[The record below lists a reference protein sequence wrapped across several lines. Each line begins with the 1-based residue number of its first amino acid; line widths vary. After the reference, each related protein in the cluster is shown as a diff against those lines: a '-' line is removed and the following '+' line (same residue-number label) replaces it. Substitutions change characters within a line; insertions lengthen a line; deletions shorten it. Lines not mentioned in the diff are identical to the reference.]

1 MLPLLKISDMKMITF
16 PVRIGLFLSLFMFIL
31 TNTTFS
37 QNFFGKSFQH
47 IHDERCAATHFEK
60 LQEEK
65 LGVYGSKEYFE
76 SWMQAKVKERKLRP
90 SAEARTSEDVIL
102 IPVVVHVI
110 HNGTPVGEGSNIPFS
125 QIESQIRTLN
135 EDFRRQN
142 PDASQTPQEF
152 LGVAADSRIEF
163 VLAKQDPRGLPTD
176 GVHRVQG
183 PNNTYSPNDAGLIGQ
198 LALWPPEDYLN
209 IWVVPLVNPFI
220 GYATFPVSDLPGLS
234 FPASSRETDG
244 VTVDFRYFGQGG
256 SAVSGS
262 RGRTLTHEVGHF
274 LGLRHIWGD
283 GDCNA
288 DDFVSDTPNQDG
300 PNTICR
306 TSPRVTCNTRDMVEN
321 YMDYTTDV
329 CMNIFTQGQVERMEV
344 VLANS
349 PRRASLVNGRATV
362 EPVLQDN
369 DLGIERLINPQDF
382 VCELTLEPEIIIF
395 NAGSN
400 RIISATIEIRNN
412 GNLLQS
418 LNLPLNLETGDA
430 DTVRFN
436 TITLSE
442 NSNSFEVNIMEVN
455 GSIDPNPTNN
465 SVVSS
470 PFLQP
475 ELQLPYIFRM
485 EDFGNSWVV
494 DNPDNDLTWEI
505 FPLTL
510 GGNVQEVI
518 RIQNYEYDAGGEL
531 DFLISPQINLS
542 AFPNSQL
549 TFKMAHAP
557 YNAQGFGDN
566 LIIAISVDCGNT
578 FEIIDAPYNKDRVFL
593 QTSEPKLNEF
603 FPRNENEFR
612 REIVNLAPF
621 AEFGSVRIA
630 FINRNGFGNNIYLKE
645 IEVLSEE
652 FYRYDLQLTE
662 LINPTPISNGNH
674 EAESIMVKNTG
685 NLAVS
690 GFVFRRTTNGSPRQS
705 FLARGT
711 NVDPGD
717 STLINLPLSTRDGV
731 NRLVYLLEFPN
742 FDQNQRDP
750 INLDRHVVIDRENI
764 RVPWRQNFNNMVNLT
779 PWTTI
784 NPENNFRAWTL
795 SPLQVGSSSSNV
807 ARIDPGSGPNSY
819 WLGSPLFDLRS
830 SQQAALFFDR
840 AAGPVSASTRLLVLA
855 SDDGGV
861 TYEEVFSKAGSEL
874 TTVNSSDP
882 NPNDP
887 SDFLR
892 EFIDLTEFAGTNKS
906 MVRVAVVLE
915 GGDENNSIIYLNN
928 LELFLSAN
936 PEPVDPGLG
945 NTIIY
950 PNPASDVFNIVF
962 NLPRF
967 ETVNIQITSA
977 TGALVHDVDYPN
989 TLNQTYTFSS
999 QNFSKGL
1006 FIVKITSQS
1015 VTETRKLIIR

>member
-1 MLPLLKISDMKMITF
+1 MKMITF